1 MKCSIVNIHLLALVL
16 IVLRQLLFICLPN
29 TYLPQV
35 MSLRCLLGQGSS
47 KLTSM
52 LLKIDSI
59 MWENILF
66 IVFLLVTVKLGAKS
80 KWSTWSWHHRGLP
93 CASEN
98 PSFSGNYRLTS
109 LLKIYPPFHSTVFVL
124 CLFLLGLTFAS
135 CT

>member
-1 MKCSIVNIHLLALVL
+1 MA
-16 IVLRQLLFICLPN
+16 
-29 TYLPQV
+29 YLPRV
-35 MSLRCLLGQGSS
+35 TSLLYLLGEGSS

-66 IVFLLVTVKLGAKS
+66 IVFLLVTVKLGAES

-98 PSFSGNYRLTS
+98 SSFSGTLD
-109 LLKIYPPFHSTVFVL
+109 
-124 CLFLLGLTFAS
+124 
-135 CT
+135 